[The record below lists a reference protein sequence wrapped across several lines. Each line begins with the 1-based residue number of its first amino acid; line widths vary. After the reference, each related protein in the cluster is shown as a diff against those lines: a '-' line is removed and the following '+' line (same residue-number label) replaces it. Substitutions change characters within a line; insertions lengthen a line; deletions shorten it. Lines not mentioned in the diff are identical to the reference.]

1 MTGRRASLGGGGAG
15 RGWSYRP
22 CALLPW
28 RPPPRQAA
36 GPNPFHC
43 AMHKNRLKAMPH
55 CTMLHCSKGSFQVAE
70 ETKVEEKI
78 EAAVEAVAAPVKA
91 VADKAE
97 QAVASVVEAKPVV
110 KAKPVAKKPAARRVR
125 KPAAPVIEAVK
136 KVNKRATKTVKRT
149 RKAAKVASAKQIEG
163 IKTMTYDFNQLF
175 AGFQL
180 PGTDKYQQFVAEAGE
195 RSQQIAAKSQ
205 KAAEELSEL
214 AKANV
219 EAIVEASRIYAGG
232 AKALGQD
239 VIASGRDGIEQAS
252 DAVKTLAEAKS
263 PAEFFQIQSELARA
277 SFDRFVAET
286 SKLTER
292 VVKLAGEAVEPL
304 QTRASLNAERINTL
318 VA

>member
-1 MTGRRASLGGGGAG
+1 
-15 RGWSYRP
+15 
-22 CALLPW
+22 
-28 RPPPRQAA
+28 
-36 GPNPFHC
+36 
-43 AMHKNRLKAMPH
+43 
-55 CTMLHCSKGSFQVAE
+55 VAD

-78 EAAVEAVAAPVKA
+78 EAAVEAAAAPVKP
-91 VADKAE
+91 VAEKA
-97 QAVASVVEAKPVV
+97 VEAAPVV
-110 KAKPVAKKPAARRVR
+110 VAKPVAKAKKVAARRTR
-125 KPAAPVIEAVK
+125 KVAAPVVEAVK
-136 KVNKRATKTVKRT
+136 KVNKRAVKAVKRS
-149 RKAAKVASAKQIEG
+149 RRAAPVASVKQIEG
-163 IKTMTYDFNQLF
+163 TNTMTYDFNQLF

-195 RSQQIAAKSQ
+195 RSQQFAAKSQ
-205 KAAEELSEL
+205 KAAEQISEL

-219 EAIVEASRIYAGG
+219 EAIVEAGRIYAGG

-239 VIASGRDGIEQAS
+239 VIASGREGIEQAS

-277 SFDRFVAET
+277 QFDRFVAET

>member
-1 MTGRRASLGGGGAG
+1 
-15 RGWSYRP
+15 
-22 CALLPW
+22 
-28 RPPPRQAA
+28 
-36 GPNPFHC
+36 
-43 AMHKNRLKAMPH
+43 
-55 CTMLHCSKGSFQVAE
+55 VAD

-78 EAAVEAVAAPVKA
+78 EAAVEAAAAPVKP
-91 VADKAE
+91 VAEKA
-97 QAVASVVEAKPVV
+97 VEAAPVV
-110 KAKPVAKKPAARRVR
+110 VAKPVAKAKKVAARRTR
-125 KPAAPVIEAVK
+125 KVAAPVVEAVK
-136 KVNKRATKTVKRT
+136 KVNKRAVKAVKRA
-149 RKAAKVASAKQIEG
+149 RRAAPVASVKQIEG
-163 IKTMTYDFNQLF
+163 TNTMTYDFNQLF

-195 RSQQIAAKSQ
+195 RSQQFAAKSQ
-205 KAAEELSEL
+205 KAAEQISEL

-219 EAIVEASRIYAGG
+219 EAIVEAGRIYAGG

-239 VIASGRDGIEQAS
+239 VIASGREGIEQAS

-277 SFDRFVAET
+277 QFDRFVAET

>member
-1 MTGRRASLGGGGAG
+1 MAD
-15 RGWSYRP
+15 
-22 CALLPW
+22 
-28 RPPPRQAA
+28 
-36 GPNPFHC
+36 
-43 AMHKNRLKAMPH
+43 
-55 CTMLHCSKGSFQVAE
+55 
-70 ETKVEEKI
+70 ETKVEEKR
-78 EAAVEAVAAPVKA
+78 EAVVTAAAAPVKA
-91 VADKAE
+91 VAEKVE
-97 QAVASVVEAKPVV
+97 QAIAPAVE
-110 KAKPVAKKPAARRVR
+110 AKPVAKKPAARRVR
-125 KPAAPVIEAVK
+125 KAKAVEAVK
-136 KVNKRATKTVKRT
+136 KVNKRAAKTVKRA
-149 RKAAKVASAKQIEG
+149 RKAAPAARVNKIEG

-180 PGTDKYQQFVAEAGE
+180 PGADKYQQLVAEAGE

-219 EAIVEASRIYAGG
+219 EAFVEASRIYAGG

-263 PAEFFQIQSELARA
+263 PTEFFQIQSELARA
-277 SFDRFVAET
+277 SFDRFVAES

>member
-1 MTGRRASLGGGGAG
+1 MAD
-15 RGWSYRP
+15 
-22 CALLPW
+22 
-28 RPPPRQAA
+28 
-36 GPNPFHC
+36 
-43 AMHKNRLKAMPH
+43 
-55 CTMLHCSKGSFQVAE
+55 
-70 ETKVEEKI
+70 ETKVEQKI
-78 EAAVEAVAAPVKA
+78 EAAVDAAAAPAKA

-97 QAVASVVEAKPVV
+97 QAAAVVEAKPVV
-110 KAKPVAKKPAARRVR
+110 KAKPVARKRSARRVR
-125 KPAAPVIEAVK
+125 TPAAPVVEAVK
-136 KVNKRATKTVKRT
+136 KVNKRAAKAVKRART
-149 RKAAKVASAKQIEG
+149 AAKASRPAASVKQIEG
-163 IKTMTYDFNQLF
+163 IKTMNYDFNQLF

-205 KAAEELSEL
+205 KAAEQLTDL

-219 EAIVEASRIYAGG
+219 EAIVEAGRIYAGG

-239 VIASGRDGIEQAS
+239 VIASGREGIEQAS

>member
-1 MTGRRASLGGGGAG
+1 MAAIALGPL
-15 RGWSYRP
+15 R
-22 CALLPW
+22 
-28 RPPPRQAA
+28 RQAPGNSVSLCNA
-36 GPNPFHC
+36 QKVVESF
-43 AMHKNRLKAMPH
+43 AA
-55 CTMLHCSKGSFQVAE
+55 LHYVAPQQRSFYVAN

-78 EAAVEAVAAPVKA
+78 ETVAEAAVAAPAKA
-91 VADKAE
+91 IAEKAAQTVAP
-97 QAVASVVEAKPVV
+97 VIEAKPEV
-110 KAKPVAKKPAARRVR
+110 KPVAKKAAPRRVR
-125 KPAAPVIEAVK
+125 KAPAKVVEAVK
-136 KVNKRATKTVKRT
+136 KVNKRAAKTAKRA
-149 RKAAKVASAKQIEG
+149 RKATRVASVKQIEG

-175 AGFQL
+175 AGFQM
-180 PGTDKYQQFVAEAGE
+180 PGADKYQQFVAEAGE
-195 RSQQIAAKSQ
+195 RTQQFTAKSQ
-205 KAAEELSEL
+205 KAAEELSDL

-219 EAIVEASRIYAGG
+219 EAIVEAGKIAANG

-263 PAEFFQIQSELARA
+263 PAEFFQIQSDLARA

-304 QTRASLNAERINTL
+304 QTRASLNAERINSL

>member
-1 MTGRRASLGGGGAG
+1 MAD
-15 RGWSYRP
+15 
-22 CALLPW
+22 
-28 RPPPRQAA
+28 
-36 GPNPFHC
+36 
-43 AMHKNRLKAMPH
+43 
-55 CTMLHCSKGSFQVAE
+55 
-70 ETKVEEKI
+70 ETKVDEKI
-78 EAAVEAVAAPVKA
+78 EAVVETAAAPVKP
-91 VADKAE
+91 VAEKVETAK
-97 QAVASVVEAKPVV
+97 VEAKPAARKV
-110 KAKPVAKKPAARRVR
+110 AARRTR
-125 KPAAPVIEAVK
+125 KAPAKVVEAVK
-136 KVNKRATKTVKRT
+136 QVNKRAAKTVKRA
-149 RKAAKVASAKQIEG
+149 RKAKVAKAAGVKQIEG
-163 IKTMTYDFNQLF
+163 TNTMTYDFNQLV

-195 RSQQIAAKSQ
+195 RSQQFAAKSQ

-239 VIASGRDGIEQAS
+239 VIASGREGIEQAS

-263 PAEFFQIQSELARA
+263 PAEFFQIQSDLARA
-277 SFDRFVAET
+277 QFDRFVAET

>member
-1 MTGRRASLGGGGAG
+1 
-15 RGWSYRP
+15 
-22 CALLPW
+22 
-28 RPPPRQAA
+28 
-36 GPNPFHC
+36 
-43 AMHKNRLKAMPH
+43 
-55 CTMLHCSKGSFQVAE
+55 MLHRSKGSFNVADV
-70 ETKVEEKI
+70 TNVQDKI
-78 EAAVEAVAAPVKA
+78 ETAVEAVAAPSAAAEKTS
-91 VADKAE
+91 VAA
-97 QAVASVVEAKPVV
+97 APVV
-110 KAKPVAKKPAARRVR
+110 TAKAKPVAKKAAARRTR
-125 KPAAPVIEAVK
+125 KPAAPVVEAVK
-136 KVNKRATKTVKRT
+136 KVNRRAVKSVKRART
-149 RKAAKVASAKQIEG
+149 AAKVATAQKIEG
-163 IKTMTYDFNQLF
+163 TKTMTYDFNQLF

-180 PGTDKYQQFVAEAGE
+180 PGADKYQQFVSEAGE
-195 RSQQIAAKSQ
+195 RGQQFAAKSQ